1 MELKVWV
8 EGIQRVVCGV
18 CDRTTCQDVV
28 YALAHATGKTGRF
41 TLIERWRSN
50 ERLLAPHEH
59 PLKVLMKWGE
69 YSSDVHFILQRTAL
83 DATTANRN
91 AMQPNNK
98 SSRPTKTSVDPLHG
112 FTPPLTSPSS
122 HGQHQQPQS
131 QPGASATATPSPSKD
146 LKKSLTFS
154 GGVGSP
160 VAAGDRSRLPLN
172 VGVVRGVPKR
182 PDNNGELNDH
192 IVGQNGRSE
201 WTDKSAYAS
210 RTASPPPPSHPH
222 PQVPHVPAS
231 CSSHYQD
238 KNQSPSS
245 NDGAQLVYPRYDP
258 PLYGRVRLP
267 AGSNGSSND
276 AHYSS
281 PPPPPL
287 SSHYQQQQQDSPPQS
302 DSVRFPPPYR
312 NPPPPFA
319 GGSRQ
324 PPPPPY
330 REPPRPSPLG
340 GGGGRG
346 SSPYRSSPAPAANA
360 MTPSPGRSTS
370 TPPRPSPV
378 RYDTNVQP
386 NDDSV
391 PAFDG
396 RDDPS
401 RRSRR
406 NLRLDLSGG
415 NAPRTPSP
423 PSDPQQ
429 AQLIQRVNRQRG
441 ALDEQQEKLIQLEQ
455 ELLGWEEQLHRRLD
469 DERQQLNRE
478 LTQLEDRCRQ
488 QENQLSDLY
497 DVEVEWEQVCR
508 EGQDLTEELA
518 RLQTDV
524 SSLDSQ
530 VNACE
535 PTLRLLRADVSEA
548 EESLVK
554 ELESELARVRADL
567 DSAGQE
573 EHDLNQEDQ
582 TTAEEVAQSES
593 HVRSLRSQMDQLTQE
608 IKQAN
613 LQSLSI
619 APADDLK
626 ILLEGHNKTG
636 HSRRMLGSPRQ
647 LENPVPT
654 NKNPHG
660 VWV

>member
-83 DATTANRN
+83 DATANRN
-91 AMQPNNK
+91 AIQQNNK
-98 SSRPTKTSVDPLHG
+98 SSTARPTKTSVDPLHG
-112 FTPPLTSPSS
+112 FTPPLSSPPS
-122 HGQHQQPQS
+122 HVQ
-131 QPGASATATPSPSKD
+131 GAAASTAAPSPSKD

-154 GGVGSP
+154 GGVGGGGSGSP
-160 VAAGDRSRLPLN
+160 GDRSKLPLN

-182 PDNNGELNDH
+182 PDNNGESSDH
-192 IVGQNGRSE
+192 ISHNGH
-201 WTDKSAYAS
+201 KSAY
-210 RTASPPPPSHPH
+210 TSPTPPPSH
-222 PQVPHVPAS
+222 QVPQTS
-231 CSSHYQD
+231 NYRE

-245 NDGAQLVYPRYDP
+245 NEGQLVYPRYDP
-258 PLYGRVRLP
+258 PLYGRGRLP
-267 AGSNGSSND
+267 AESNGSAAD
-276 AHYSS
+276 AHYSN
-281 PPPPPL
+281 PPHQ
-287 SSHYQQQQQDSPPQS
+287 HYYAQQQQQQDSSLQN

-319 GGSRQ
+319 GGTRQ

-340 GGGGRG
+340 GGGRG
-346 SSPYRSSPAPAANA
+346 SSPYRSSPAPP

-378 RYDTNVQP
+378 RHEMNVQQSDETVP
-386 NDDSV
+386 TSSFDS
-391 PAFDG
+391 
-396 RDDPS
+396 RDDQS

-406 NLRLDLSGG
+406 NLRLDLSG
-415 NAPRTPSP
+415 ARTPSP

-455 ELLGWEEQLHRRLD
+455 ELLSWEEKLHRQLD
-469 DERQQLNRE
+469 EERQQLNRE

-488 QENQLSDLY
+488 QENQLSELFN
-497 DVEVEWEQVCR
+497 VEADWEQACR

-518 RLQTDV
+518 RLKSDV
-524 SSLDSQ
+524 STLDSQ
-530 VNACE
+530 LNECE
-535 PTLRLLRADVSEA
+535 PTLRLLRADVNEA
-548 EESLVK
+548 EEQLVK
-554 ELESELARVRADL
+554 ELESELARVRSDL
-567 DSAGQE
+567 DSAGQQEHNMNE
-573 EHDLNQEDQ
+573 EEQ
-582 TTAEEVAQSES
+582 TIAEELAQSDTN
-593 HVRSLRSQMDQLTQE
+593 VRSLRSQMDQLTQE